1 MSDYDYSGL
10 KLLFHDVLAVLDRI
24 NTDPEET
31 GIFLFY
37 IFFMI
42 YESVLDFAFLK
53 KVKKN
58 FLFCLSHDILNLS
71 IEMHISKALVDR
83 YGK

>member
-1 MSDYDYSGL
+1 MSDYDYTGL

-37 IFFMI
+37 IFF
-42 YESVLDFAFLK
+42 YDL
-53 KVKKN
+53 
-58 FLFCLSHDILNLS
+58 
-71 IEMHISKALVDR
+71 
-83 YGK
+83 